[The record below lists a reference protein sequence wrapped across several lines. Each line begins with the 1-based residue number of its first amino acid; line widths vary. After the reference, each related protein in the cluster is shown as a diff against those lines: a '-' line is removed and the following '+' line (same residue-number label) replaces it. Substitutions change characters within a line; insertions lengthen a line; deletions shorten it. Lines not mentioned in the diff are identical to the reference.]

1 MGKSR
6 TSKTMAAGMALGL
19 TAYSKQFGCRKGG
32 MAEIAA
38 PNRMMRRMLN
48 DIVNIG
54 LHFFLKNVR
63 PYAASCS
70 EA

>member
-32 MAEIAA
+32 MTETAA
-38 PNRMMRRMLN
+38 PNRMMRRMLK
-48 DIVNIG
+48 D
-54 LHFFLKNVR
+54 K
-63 PYAASCS
+63 S
-70 EA
+70 EQGQGKKEN

>member
-38 PNRMMRRMLN
+38 P
-48 DIVNIG
+48 
-54 LHFFLKNVR
+54 
-63 PYAASCS
+63 PPT
-70 EA
+70 E

>member
-6 TSKTMAAGMALGL
+6 ASKTMAAGMALGL

-38 PNRMMRRMLN
+38 PPNRMMRRMLKDKSRQEHGKKEN
-48 DIVNIG
+48 
-54 LHFFLKNVR
+54 
-63 PYAASCS
+63 
-70 EA
+70 

>member
-32 MAEIAA
+32 MAETAA
-38 PNRMMRRMLN
+38 HNRMMMRMLKDKSKQGQGKKEN
-48 DIVNIG
+48 
-54 LHFFLKNVR
+54 
-63 PYAASCS
+63 
-70 EA
+70 

>member
-38 PNRMMRRMLN
+38 PNRMMRRMLKDKRRQEYGKKEN
-48 DIVNIG
+48 
-54 LHFFLKNVR
+54 
-63 PYAASCS
+63 
-70 EA
+70 